1 MDEQRMGEHMEI
13 GKVLIFAEMHG
24 GKVLKAAYELLT
36 KARSVFSCGNVKIG
50 FAVFGDDIRN
60 AIQELSSSGADFVF
74 GMESSKLALF
84 NVDYF
89 SLAMMEAVKAWDPDV
104 LMIPATSSGEELAPT
119 LGVRLHTGVA
129 AHCVDF
135 ELREDGS
142 FVQMVPAFGGKVIG
156 EILIP
161 DRKPQIATVK
171 PGIFQAEPQSPGRC
185 DAIMLDNSHVEDFS
199 SKIKA
204 LRILEK
210 EMSGQPLEKAPV
222 VVCGGYGLGSKE
234 IWEKIELLASRLG
247 GAAGC
252 TRPVVDEGWSA
263 DEDSMIGTS
272 GKTIRPKV
280 YIGFGVSGAA
290 HHVCGMKDAGIVISV
305 NNDEQSDMFQV
316 SDYKVVGDLKGILDE
331 LLMQCTARQA

>member
-1 MDEQRMGEHMEI
+1 MGI
-13 GKVLIFAEMHG
+13 GKVLIIAEMQG
-24 GKVLKAAYELLT
+24 GIVLKASYELLA
-36 KARSVFSCGNVKIG
+36 KARRVFSFGDVKIG
-50 FAVFGDDIRN
+50 FAVFGDDIQN
-60 AIQELSSSGADFVF
+60 AVRELSASGADFVF
-74 GMESSKLALF
+74 GMESAKLALF

-89 SLAMMEAVKAWDPDV
+89 ALAMREAVKAWDPDV
-104 LMIPATSSGEELAPT
+104 ILIPATSSGEELAPT

-135 ELREDGS
+135 ELREDGR

-171 PGIFQAEPQSPGRC
+171 PGMFQAEPQPSVRC
-185 DAIMLDNSHVEDFS
+185 EVIMLDHSSVESFS

-204 LRILEK
+204 LRKLEK
-210 EMSGQPLEKAPV
+210 EMTGQPLDKAPV

-234 IWEKIELLASRLG
+234 VWEKIELLASRLG

-252 TRPVVDEGWSA
+252 TRPVVDEGWA
-263 DEDSMIGTS
+263 EDEDLMIGTS
-272 GKTIRPKV
+272 GKTIRPMV

-290 HHVCGMKDAGIVISV
+290 HHVCGMKDAGIIISV
-305 NNDEQSDMFQV
+305 NNDEQAEMFHV

-331 LLMQCTARQA
+331 LLRQCPPQQT